1 MMAQAKIKSH
11 FFVTHLTYGV
21 STVRYLFTILLC
33 CSSALAQTE
42 QQTAYKA
49 QHGWALPRQIA
60 TTSITQGM
68 VIDVPQKQMIV
79 AETAGLERFDLN
91 GQNKTLLLEQP
102 GIRDLR
108 GVGTGQSLAL
118 AWYQRDAV
126 NPSGVWWWYKGKAK
140 LVFETPYTDFALLE
154 YQNKP
159 LIIAVVQ
166 QGTKTVVVLQHWGLE
181 AQTVFQT
188 DLNIGALAAN
198 ALKNQIGI
206 VFAEGYRN
214 SQDEKYDLRFLTFS
228 NLEVQKKQSA
238 ILAPAVYV
246 GREQRYGVLIKN
258 NSLVPIW
265 WYETPAQQRLAA
277 FTKQHQPR
285 WALWENSQVVEFAP
299 PSTYIGQIGNGIY
312 YAFENQIFRYDLNQ
326 QQTRTELI
334 TPQGF
339 RFTALSNQRI
349 IAWQSLQADG
359 FTSQVWRADSSVP
372 FKPNLVDEISRVLGW
387 NPWFPV
393 QNLFGQVALALII
406 AGFMVGLIAPFV
418 WILRGRFEIGQG
430 TTFGIAFAWLFLV
443 LGRIVTGSA
452 QSADWLFAPLL
463 NPSWIVVLIAMGL
476 GGIGVFLFRKQL
488 NGLELGATIAASA
501 VLLIGLFIPIFSRLG
516 FMQF

>member
-1 MMAQAKIKSH
+1 MVLAKIKSH
-11 FFVTHLTYGV
+11 FFVTPLTYDV
-21 STVRYLFTILLC
+21 PTMRYLLIILFC
-33 CSSALAQTE
+33 CSSVLAQAE

-60 TTSITQGM
+60 GTSITQGM
-68 VIDVPQKQMIV
+68 VIDAPQKQIIV

-126 NPSGVWWWYKGKAK
+126 NPSGVWWWYKGQAK
-140 LVFETPYTDFALLE
+140 LVFDTPYTDFALLE
-154 YQNKP
+154 FQGKP

-166 QGTKTVVVLQHWGLE
+166 QGIKTAVVLQLWGQK

-188 DLNIGALAAN
+188 DLNVGALAAN

-214 SQDEKYDLRFLTFS
+214 AQDEKYDLRFLTFS
-228 NLEVQKKQSA
+228 NLEVLKMQSA

-258 NSLVPIW
+258 NALRPIW
-265 WYETPAQQRLAA
+265 WYETPEQQRLAA

-285 WALWENSQVVEFAP
+285 WALWENSQVTEFAP
-299 PSTYIGQIGNGIY
+299 ASTYIGQIGNGVY
-312 YAFENQIFRYDLNQ
+312 YALKNQILSYDLSQ
-326 QQTRTELI
+326 QQTRIDLI
-334 TPQGF
+334 APDAF
-339 RFTALSNQRI
+339 RFAALSNQRV
-349 IAWQSLQADG
+349 IAWQSLQSDG
-359 FTSQVWRADSSVP
+359 FTSQVWLADSSLP
-372 FKPNLVDEISRVLGW
+372 YQPNVMDEISRNLGW

-406 AGFMVGLIAPFV
+406 AGFMVILTAPFV
-418 WILRGRFEIGQG
+418 WILRGRFDIGHG
-430 TTFGIAFAWLFLV
+430 TTFGIVFAWLLLF
-443 LGRIVTGSA
+443 LGRIVSSSA
-452 QSADWLFAPLL
+452 QATNWLFAPLL
-463 NPSWIVVLIAMGL
+463 NPSWVVVLIAMGI
-476 GGIGVFLFRKQL
+476 GGIGVFLFRKRL
-488 NGLELGATIAASA
+488 NGTELGATIAASV

-516 FMQF
+516 FIQY